1 MTGLDVIM
9 GGDSASAAANA
20 ARIAPVR
27 ASGNRL
33 LCTLLLGNVAVNSV
47 LAILMADI
55 AGGLAGGLVS
65 TAVIVVFGEIIP
77 QATCSRYA
85 LQIGARSIPV
95 VKVLMFLFFPI
106 AYPLALV
113 LDAVLGSELGNIHS
127 KAEMK
132 RLLEI
137 HVERGG
143 FGEEIGK
150 AMTGALQ
157 YQDLQVRVGSGEG
170 KGRRRGGEMMTHKNT
185 QPTYYNASGRIGNLR
200 YA

>member
-1 MTGLDVIM
+1 MPSAFVTYSLVVVLVLFSGLFSGLTLGLLGLDMTGLDVIM
-9 GGDSASAAANA
+9 GGDSAAAAANA

-157 YQDLQVRVGSGEG
+157 YQDLQ
-170 KGRRRGGEMMTHKNT
+170 
-185 QPTYYNASGRIGNLR
+185 
-200 YA
+200 